1 MGGQIGLP
9 RRPQPS
15 SLLGPAQLVLEDS
28 QTRKAQDLLGS
39 LARTRKYSE
48 GQSPGEWGLCG
59 SQPVT
64 GQAQCYGEQM
74 TLSLPKH
81 WSPHTACAICL
92 NPPNHPCKTAYEQ
105 NLINRKLR
113 CGAIGLS
120 KMGTVH
126 TRHHG
131 IVPPIQLHGIR
142 NFI

>member
-15 SLLGPAQLVLEDS
+15 SLLGPAQLVLEDN

-74 TLSLPKH
+74 TLSAQALVPTHCMCYLFK
-81 WSPHTACAICL
+81 
-92 NPPNHPCKTAYEQ
+92 PPQPPLQ
-105 NLINRKLR
+105 NSL
-113 CGAIGLS
+113 
-120 KMGTVH
+120 
-126 TRHHG
+126 
-131 IVPPIQLHGIR
+131 
-142 NFI
+142 